1 MMFRDLKVGDT
12 LYIYD
17 RASIALTAEQ
27 VSSVSAPRV
36 DKSGMVVDVA
46 VGNMTYTFR
55 DSSEVGFTPT
65 LVISADRNNLLR
77 EVEAH
82 KMGNESQIA
91 RVDQLKAELPKLD
104 AIIDQL
110 SPERKQKKDQEAR
123 MAKMEK
129 SIGDLTAMLTQ
140 FMNSSNTKQNGSK

>member
-1 MMFRDLKVGDT
+1 MMFKDVKMGDT

-17 RASIALTAEQ
+17 RAAISLTAEQ

-36 DKSGMVVDVA
+36 DKAGMVVDVA

-65 LVISADRNNLLR
+65 LVISPERSNLLR
-77 EVEAH
+77 EVVAH
-82 KMGNESQIA
+82 KMGNESQLA

-104 AIIDQL
+104 AVIDQL
-110 SPERKQKKDQEAR
+110 DPNRKEKKMMEDRLSKIEANL
-123 MAKMEK
+123 EK
-129 SIGDLTAMLTQ
+129 LLNANL
-140 FMNSSNTKQNGSK
+140 KPVANGSK

>member
-1 MMFRDLKVGDT
+1 MMFRDVKVGDT

-36 DKSGMVVDVA
+36 DKAGMVVDVA
-46 VGNMTYTFR
+46 VGNITYTFR

-65 LVISADRNNLLR
+65 LVISSDRANLLR
-77 EVEAH
+77 EVVAH

-104 AIIDQL
+104 AVIDQL
-110 SPERKQKKDQEAR
+110 DPNRKEKKMMEDRLSKIEANL
-123 MAKMEK
+123 EK
-129 SIGDLTAMLTQ
+129 LLTNLKPSA
-140 FMNSSNTKQNGSK
+140 NGSK

>member
-1 MMFRDLKVGDT
+1 MMFRDVKVGDT

-65 LVISADRNNLLR
+65 LVISSDRANLLR
-77 EVEAH
+77 EVVAH

-104 AIIDQL
+104 AVIDQL
-110 SPERKQKKDQEAR
+110 DPNRKEKKMMEDRLSKIEANL
-123 MAKMEK
+123 EK
-129 SIGDLTAMLTQ
+129 LLNANL
-140 FMNSSNTKQNGSK
+140 KPVANGSK

>member
-1 MMFRDLKVGDT
+1 MMFKDVKMGDT

-17 RASIALTAEQ
+17 RAAITLTAEQ

-36 DKSGMVVDVA
+36 DKAGMVVDVA

-65 LVISADRNNLLR
+65 LVISSDRANLLR
-77 EVEAH
+77 EVVAH

-104 AIIDQL
+104 AVIDQL
-110 SPERKQKKDQEAR
+110 DPNRKEKKMMEDRLSKIEANL
-123 MAKMEK
+123 EK
-129 SIGDLTAMLTQ
+129 LLTNLKPSA
-140 FMNSSNTKQNGSK
+140 NGSK

>member
-1 MMFRDLKVGDT
+1 MMFRDVKVGDT

-36 DKSGMVVDVA
+36 DKAGMVVDVA

-65 LVISADRNNLLR
+65 LVISSDRANLLR
-77 EVEAH
+77 EVVAH
-82 KMGNESQIA
+82 KVGNESQIA

-104 AIIDQL
+104 AVIDQL
-110 SPERKQKKDQEAR
+110 DPNRKEKKMMEDRLSKIEANL
-123 MAKMEK
+123 EK
-129 SIGDLTAMLTQ
+129 LLTNLKPVA
-140 FMNSSNTKQNGSK
+140 NGSK

>member
-65 LVISADRNNLLR
+65 LVISSERANLLR
-77 EVEAH
+77 EVVAH

-104 AIIDQL
+104 AVIDQL
-110 SPERKQKKDQEAR
+110 DPNRKEKKMMEDRLSKIEANL
-123 MAKMEK
+123 EK
-129 SIGDLTAMLTQ
+129 LLNANL
-140 FMNSSNTKQNGSK
+140 KPVANGSK

>member
-65 LVISADRNNLLR
+65 LVISSDRANLLR
-77 EVEAH
+77 EVVAH

-91 RVDQLKAELPKLD
+91 RVDQLKSELPKLD
-104 AIIDQL
+104 AVIDQL
-110 SPERKQKKDQEAR
+110 DPNRKEKKMMEDRLSKIEANL
-123 MAKMEK
+123 EK
-129 SIGDLTAMLTQ
+129 LLTNLKPVA
-140 FMNSSNTKQNGSK
+140 NGSK

>member
-1 MMFRDLKVGDT
+1 MMFRDVKVGDT

-36 DKSGMVVDVA
+36 DKAGMVVDVA

-65 LVISADRNNLLR
+65 LVISSDRANLLR
-77 EVEAH
+77 EVVAH

-91 RVDQLKAELPKLD
+91 RVDQLKAEIPKLD
-104 AIIDQL
+104 AVIDQL
-110 SPERKQKKDQEAR
+110 DPNRKEKKMMEDRLSKIEANL
-123 MAKMEK
+123 EK
-129 SIGDLTAMLTQ
+129 LLNANL
-140 FMNSSNTKQNGSK
+140 KPVANGSK

>member
-1 MMFRDLKVGDT
+1 MMFRDVKVGDT

-36 DKSGMVVDVA
+36 DKAGMVVDVA

-65 LVISADRNNLLR
+65 LVISSDRANLLR
-77 EVEAH
+77 EVVAH

-104 AIIDQL
+104 AVIDQL
-110 SPERKQKKDQEAR
+110 DPNRKEKKMMEDRLSKIEANL
-123 MAKMEK
+123 EK
-129 SIGDLTAMLTQ
+129 LLTNLKPAA
-140 FMNSSNTKQNGSK
+140 NGSK

>member
-1 MMFRDLKVGDT
+1 MFKDVKVGDT

-17 RASIALTAEQ
+17 RVAITLTAEQ

-36 DKSGMVVDVA
+36 DKASMVVDVA

-65 LVISADRNNLLR
+65 LVISPERTNLLR
-77 EVEAH
+77 EVEAQ
-82 KMGNESQIA
+82 KMSNESQIS
-91 RVDQLKAELPKLD
+91 RVDQLRAELPKLD

-110 SPERKQKKDQEAR
+110 SPERKEKKQQEER
-123 MAKMEK
+123 MAKMEQ
-129 SIGDLTAMLTQ
+129 SIGNLTAMISQ
-140 FMNSSNTKQNGSK
+140 FMNSNSNSKPNGSK

>member
-17 RASIALTAEQ
+17 RASITLTAEQ

-36 DKSGMVVDVA
+36 DKSSMVVDVA

-91 RVDQLKAELPKLD
+91 RVDQLKEELPKLD
-104 AIIDQL
+104 AVIDQL
-110 SPERKQKKDQEAR
+110 SPERKEKKMMEDRLSKIEANLER
-123 MAKMEK
+123 LLNANLKPV
-129 SIGDLTAMLTQ
+129 A
-140 FMNSSNTKQNGSK
+140 NGSK

>member
-1 MMFRDLKVGDT
+1 MMFRDVKVGDT

-65 LVISADRNNLLR
+65 LVISPERSNLLR
-77 EVEAH
+77 EVVAH

-104 AIIDQL
+104 AVIDQL
-110 SPERKQKKDQEAR
+110 DPNRKEKKMMEDRLSKIEANL
-123 MAKMEK
+123 EK
-129 SIGDLTAMLTQ
+129 LLTNLKPAA
-140 FMNSSNTKQNGSK
+140 NGSK

>member
-65 LVISADRNNLLR
+65 LVISSDRANLLR
-77 EVEAH
+77 EVVAH

-104 AIIDQL
+104 AVIDQL
-110 SPERKQKKDQEAR
+110 DPNRKEKKMMEDRLSKIEANL
-123 MAKMEK
+123 EK
-129 SIGDLTAMLTQ
+129 LLNANL
-140 FMNSSNTKQNGSK
+140 KPVANGSK

>member
-1 MMFRDLKVGDT
+1 MMFRDVKVGDT

-36 DKSGMVVDVA
+36 DKAGMVVDVA

-65 LVISADRNNLLR
+65 LVISPERSNLLR
-77 EVEAH
+77 EVEAQ

-104 AIIDQL
+104 AVIDQL
-110 SPERKQKKDQEAR
+110 DPNRKEKKMMEDRLSKIEANL
-123 MAKMEK
+123 EK
-129 SIGDLTAMLTQ
+129 LLTNLKPAA
-140 FMNSSNTKQNGSK
+140 NGSK

>member
-1 MMFRDLKVGDT
+1 MMFRDVKVGDT

-36 DKSGMVVDVA
+36 DKAGMVVDVA

-65 LVISADRNNLLR
+65 LVISSDRANLLR
-77 EVEAH
+77 EVVAH

-104 AIIDQL
+104 AVIDQL
-110 SPERKQKKDQEAR
+110 DPNRKEKKMMEDRLSKIEANL
-123 MAKMEK
+123 EK
-129 SIGDLTAMLTQ
+129 LLNANL
-140 FMNSSNTKQNGSK
+140 KPAANGSK

>member
-1 MMFRDLKVGDT
+1 MMFRDVKVGDT

-36 DKSGMVVDVA
+36 DKVGMVVDVA

-65 LVISADRNNLLR
+65 LVISSDRANLLR
-77 EVEAH
+77 EVVAH

-104 AIIDQL
+104 AVIDQL
-110 SPERKQKKDQEAR
+110 DPNRKEKKMMEDRLSKIEANL
-123 MAKMEK
+123 EK
-129 SIGDLTAMLTQ
+129 LLNANL
-140 FMNSSNTKQNGSK
+140 KPVANGSK

>member
-1 MMFRDLKVGDT
+1 MMFRDVKVGDT

-36 DKSGMVVDVA
+36 DKAGMVVDVA

-65 LVISADRNNLLR
+65 LVISSDRANLLR
-77 EVEAH
+77 EVVAH

-104 AIIDQL
+104 AVIDQL
-110 SPERKQKKDQEAR
+110 DPNRKEKKMMEDRLSKIEANL
-123 MAKMEK
+123 EK
-129 SIGDLTAMLTQ
+129 LLNANL
-140 FMNSSNTKQNGSK
+140 KPVANGSK

>member
-1 MMFRDLKVGDT
+1 MMFRDVKVGDT

-36 DKSGMVVDVA
+36 DKAGMVVDVA

-65 LVISADRNNLLR
+65 LVISPDRSNLLR
-77 EVEAH
+77 EVVAH

-104 AIIDQL
+104 AVIDQL
-110 SPERKQKKDQEAR
+110 DPNRKEKKMMEDRLSKIEANL
-123 MAKMEK
+123 EK
-129 SIGDLTAMLTQ
+129 LLTNLKPVA
-140 FMNSSNTKQNGSK
+140 NGSK

>member
-1 MMFRDLKVGDT
+1 MMFRDVKVGDT

-65 LVISADRNNLLR
+65 LVISSDRGNLLR
-77 EVEAH
+77 EVVAH

-104 AIIDQL
+104 AVIDQL
-110 SPERKQKKDQEAR
+110 DPNRKEKKMMEDRLSKIEANL
-123 MAKMEK
+123 EK
-129 SIGDLTAMLTQ
+129 LLNANL
-140 FMNSSNTKQNGSK
+140 KPVANGSK